1 MKRLLGICFVLV
13 YSVAFV
19 AAQSDLQ
26 PLATVKLHSTESITL
41 KQLKE
46 RVATYAKQAGIMNFT
61 VEQKKEILDAMIDE
75 KLVVQA
81 ALQAGMNITD
91 SQLNEAF
98 LQSISGQVG
107 YLVTEQEF
115 AAIVKSQS
123 GMSLDD
129 YFEASIGMDLEEY
142 KEYFKSQLIAQQ
154 YVLAL
159 KQSEL
164 QKTSV
169 VTDSEIRSFFEINK
183 ASFVQNDIL
192 KLFLVI
198 APKGNNA
205 TAAKNIATSLHTD
218 LKNNTTTYDELK
230 IKMQDPTAGF
240 QAGDIYVS
248 KGTLAAQQLGID
260 YAALLDLF
268 TQNIGF
274 FDDVKETATDYQ
286 FHIVQ
291 EKHDAKMLALDD
303 VVQPDTTVTVYE
315 YIREQLS
322 SQKQQQAFAAAVEE
336 VTNSLRTPENYQM
349 LKSGAALDS
358 LLDW

>member
-1 MKRLLGICFVLV
+1 
-13 YSVAFV
+13 
-19 AAQSDLQ
+19 
-26 PLATVKLHSTESITL
+26 
-41 KQLKE
+41 
-46 RVATYAKQAGIMNFT
+46 
-61 VEQKKEILDAMIDE
+61 
-75 KLVVQA
+75 
-81 ALQAGMNITD
+81 
-91 SQLNEAF
+91 
-98 LQSISGQVG
+98 
-107 YLVTEQEF
+107 
-115 AAIVKSQS
+115 
-123 GMSLDD
+123 LDD
-129 YFEASIGMDLEEY
+129 YFEASIGMDLDGY

-164 QKTSV
+164 QKNSV

-198 APKGNNA
+198 APKGDNS

-260 YAALLDLF
+260 YDALLDLF

-322 SQKQQQAFAAAVEE
+322 GQKQQQAFAVAVEE

-349 LKSGAALDS
+349 LKSGVALDA